1 MMKIINSNSLKYI
14 EPSKALLNSFQ
25 TENHINKNEKKNKNN
40 INKNK
45 IININNQELIF
56 NLEDKE
62 NINLQNSNI
71 SKNINKNRINDLNA
85 YVFKKND
92 NNRNSIKIY
101 ERIENLDFYK
111 KKINRNFIYS
121 NDYNNN
127 TVYNNQINENN
138 NDNNYEIKNNKFEYI
153 KFKNKNFRNDDGHLT
168 DRFQTSFVNKKIIK
182 PNNYY
187 LFENKPLTERE
198 FHNNNN
204 IYNISP
210 NSTQLLPKNNSGKK
224 TLILDLDETLI
235 HSSFKPFNNIQ
246 DDFVLKINSL
256 KLNNKLH
263 NNGNKSYLIHVLK
276 RPFVGVFLSIIC
288 DIFEVVVFTASI
300 IDYANPIIDEI
311 DIEKKIKYRLFR
323 EHCIKINKDRYIKNL
338 NNLGRD
344 LKNVIIIDN
353 NPLSY
358 SLNLDNGLPISTWE
372 TNQNDNE
379 LIKIIPLLQYLSKS
393 KIYDVRPIIKRIVKN
408 NVINY
413 DEANKII
420 NYNNKIIN
428 FDFISREKET
438 EKKYNK
444 NEVFTISKNKSL
456 KDINPK
462 FYVEKNNQ
470 NDFTINKK
478 LKNNDNGKYYKNDS
492 INDNRNSLK
501 EIYLNNGNQMFINK
515 IRNIKLNNNRNNE
528 NPKSKSFQGNEDI
541 NNSDNNNLN
550 INTHSRNSH
559 LSEKY
564 LNIKKENNNQS
575 DITFNGIIKK
585 NKTRYEQSLLE
596 NRKKEINIPIPTS
609 NTKIFY
615 KNNNN
620 LLSKKF
626 LYQKKPN
633 RISLNKNNQSKGL
646 IKNNSD
652 LNCILINNNN
662 LAKEKDPSL
671 KIINILKYPNLKNNL
686 LYHKLFYNNYYNKK
700 EKKNKSPL
708 TKLISRN
715 KKRNIIL
722 DNKDKIN
729 EEFKNMSFY
738 SKNNNIDFKK
748 DNENN
753 NKAHNYSF
761 EYYLNN
767 RFNLEILDN
776 NFDKFIA
783 RLKKDNKNNENDAYK
798 EKDANIE
805 NKCLQKNKSFSIT
818 TNVYNLIY
826 LNRSLKDI
834 KNDNTGI
841 KHSLT
846 FYKNNSK
853 IKNL

>member
-1 MMKIINSNSLKYI
+1 
-14 EPSKALLNSFQ
+14 
-25 TENHINKNEKKNKNN
+25 
-40 INKNK
+40 
-45 IININNQELIF
+45 
-56 NLEDKE
+56 
-62 NINLQNSNI
+62 
-71 SKNINKNRINDLNA
+71 
-85 YVFKKND
+85 
-92 NNRNSIKIY
+92 
-101 ERIENLDFYK
+101 
-111 KKINRNFIYS
+111 
-121 NDYNNN
+121 
-127 TVYNNQINENN
+127 
-138 NDNNYEIKNNKFEYI
+138 
-153 KFKNKNFRNDDGHLT
+153 
-168 DRFQTSFVNKKIIK
+168 
-182 PNNYY
+182 
-187 LFENKPLTERE
+187 
-198 FHNNNN
+198 
-204 IYNISP
+204 
-210 NSTQLLPKNNSGKK
+210 
-224 TLILDLDETLI
+224 
-235 HSSFKPFNNIQ
+235 
-246 DDFVLKINSL
+246 
-256 KLNNKLH
+256 
-263 NNGNKSYLIHVLK
+263 
-276 RPFVGVFLSIIC
+276 
-288 DIFEVVVFTASI
+288 
-300 IDYANPIIDEI
+300 
-311 DIEKKIKYRLFR
+311 
-323 EHCIKINKDRYIKNL
+323 
-338 NNLGRD
+338 
-344 LKNVIIIDN
+344 
-353 NPLSY
+353 
-358 SLNLDNGLPISTWE
+358 
-372 TNQNDNE
+372 
-379 LIKIIPLLQYLSKS
+379 
-393 KIYDVRPIIKRIVKN
+393 
-408 NVINY
+408 
-413 DEANKII
+413 
-420 NYNNKIIN
+420 
-428 FDFISREKET
+428 
-438 EKKYNK
+438 
-444 NEVFTISKNKSL
+444 
-456 KDINPK
+456 
-462 FYVEKNNQ
+462 
-470 NDFTINKK
+470 
-478 LKNNDNGKYYKNDS
+478 
-492 INDNRNSLK
+492 
-501 EIYLNNGNQMFINK
+501 
-515 IRNIKLNNNRNNE
+515 
-528 NPKSKSFQGNEDI
+528 
-541 NNSDNNNLN
+541 
-550 INTHSRNSH
+550 
-559 LSEKY
+559 

-700 EKKNKSPL
+700 ERKNKSPL

-767 RFNLEILDN
+767 KFNLEILDN